1 MTPSMNFLVI
11 KYSIPHTALT
21 QAAIS
26 SDHAMSQLPQLLKCC
41 THTAAA
47 SFTCHCPALPQPCA
61 GFLLFHFAGT
71 FASHGTFILIH
82 PNDGIKLI
90 WGKKK
95 KKPTMYERSVNA
107 FASPHSWRAK
117 RLDLPFSTITF
128 LVISDCRHVTLRYS
142 YFCISSVCRNRHLL
156 LLHFS
161 QCKKNGKSL
170 I

>member
-95 KKPTMYERSVNA
+95 KKSQQCMKEVLMPLPVPIPGGLKDQISH
-107 FASPHSWRAK
+107 FQQSPFW
-117 RLDLPFSTITF
+117 
-128 LVISDCRHVTLRYS
+128 
-142 YFCISSVCRNRHLL
+142 SSVIADMLPCVTPISVLVLYVEIDICYCYILANV
-156 LLHFS
+156 
-161 QCKKNGKSL
+161 KKMENH
-170 I
+170 